1 MHGPQIALK
10 VDVDTHQGL
19 ASGVPRLARMLE
31 AEGVAASFFIAMGP
45 DNSGRA
51 VMRLL
56 RNPGFLEKMRRT
68 KAVQMY
74 GWRTVL
80 SGTLLPARAIALA
93 LPSSVRALRSAGFE
107 VGVHGWDHVRWQD
120 EIDALGE
127 EEIRVELSEAFEAY
141 RAIFR
146 EDAMS
151 FAAPGWR
158 ISPLALKI
166 LDSLELS
173 YHSNTRGRTPFR
185 CRVDG
190 EILNTP
196 EIPTTLPTLDEV
208 MGRADLPD
216 AERVLEFYLAQFAAD
231 RLNVHTVHAETEG
244 MSQLENFGKLIRA
257 LKDRGARF
265 LRMDAVAA
273 TLRASELPVCEVVRE
288 TLLGRSG
295 WISAQAA

>member
-1 MHGPQIALK
+1 MEVALK

-19 ASGVPRLARMLE
+19 ATGVPRLARMLG
-31 AEGVAASFFIAMGP
+31 AQGVSASFFIAMGP

-51 VMRLL
+51 VIRLL

-68 KAVQMY
+68 RAVQMY

-80 SGTLLPARAIALA
+80 SGTLLPPRPIALA
-93 LPSSVRALRSAGFE
+93 LPTVVRGLKSANFE

-120 EIDALGE
+120 DIDALGE
-127 EEIRVELSEAFEAY
+127 EGIRVELSEAFEAY

-158 ISPLALKI
+158 INAVALKF
-166 LDSLELS
+166 LDAVELS
-173 YHSNTRGRTPFR
+173 YHSNTRGRTPYR

-190 EILNTP
+190 EVLNTP

-208 MGRADLPD
+208 IGREDLPD
-216 AERVLEFYLAQFAAD
+216 AGKVLEFYLEQFAPD

-244 MSQLENFGKLIRA
+244 ISQLDNFASLIRA
-257 LKDRGARF
+257 LKDRGAKFVR
-265 LRMDAVAA
+265 LDAVAA
-273 TLRASELPVCEVVRE
+273 SLRASELPVCEVVRE
-288 TLLGRSG
+288 TLPGRSG
-295 WISAQAA
+295 WVAAQSA